1 LRRIVLLGGSG
12 FFGSAIAEAL
22 RARGLEPHTPPHAQ
36 VDVEKS
42 DALLSNLQPGDVVI
56 DAAGPFHHRTTTLL
70 EVAIKLGFDV
80 IDLSDNVDYALAVNS
95 LDARLKAAG
104 VRVFTSCSAV
114 SAVTAA
120 AVDRSGIQ
128 KPIRVS
134 VCLLPA
140 SRDSSSSGTAASL
153 LRSLS
158 GSIRELRDGH
168 LTAAAGWSRSRVFRL
183 PRVRRGVRG
192 YLAESADAVTLPRV
206 WASLRDVEFFV
217 DTQVFGLNRAIAM
230 ALRLPGGSRLLGLFA
245 PVGLPLARL
254 TGSQSGGYV
263 VDVAADDGHVATMA
277 LLARRNSY
285 LAAVLPA
292 ALAARSLAGG
302 ESPPPGVVPPD
313 RLCDSN
319 ELFAELRKLG
329 IEIHEYSQARKT
341 EEGRP
346 PATLS

>member
-140 SRDSSSSGTAASL
+140 SCDSSSSGTAASL

-206 WASLRDVEFFV
+206 WASLRDVEFF
-217 DTQVFGLNRAIAM
+217 
-230 ALRLPGGSRLLGLFA
+230 
-245 PVGLPLARL
+245 VGLPLARL